1 MPALDSAA
9 ATFRTDARVIGL
21 VGIAHGIS
29 HFFQLMLPPLFPW
42 IRLELGLSYA
52 ELGALM
58 AVFYVISGVGQAI
71 VGFIVD
77 RVGAL
82 SVLLSG
88 IVLLVV
94 SALMIGFSTGYIG
107 LAIGAVVAGLGN
119 SVFHPADYTLLNRR
133 VSTARLAHAFST
145 HGLSGNLGYALAPV
159 FLVSIAQFTGSW
171 RTAVF
176 FAAVVGVVVL
186 LALWFNR
193 SILND
198 RAPDAIA
205 DDDMPTAPGESVL
218 AFMKLPQIWMCF
230 AFFFVSSLA
239 FGGIQAFAPTALN
252 QLYDMPLTLAAFA
265 YTTYMLSSAA
275 GMLLGGFAG
284 ARTSNHDRLIA
295 ICFIGSGSM
304 SILLGLAILPA
315 FMVLPLMA
323 LGGFG
328 VGVANPSRDLMV
340 RAATPK
346 GFTGRVYGTVYSGL
360 DAGMAV
366 APVVLG
372 LVMDAGQPGR
382 LFITVGVIQFFA
394 IFTAITVGSDSRR
407 RRDLEAA
414 TMQV

>member
-1 MPALDSAA
+1 MSALDPA
-9 ATFRTDARVIGL
+9 ATFGTDARVIGL
-21 VGIAHGIS
+21 VGVAHGVS

-42 IRLELGLSYA
+42 IRQELGLSYA
-52 ELGALM
+52 ELGALV
-58 AVFYVISGVGQAI
+58 AVFYVISGVGQA
-71 VGFIVD
+71 VAGFIVD
-77 RVGAL
+77 RVSAL
-82 SVLLSG
+82 AVLLSG
-88 IVLLVV
+88 IALLIV
-94 SALMIGFSTGYIG
+94 SSLLMGFSTGYVG
-107 LAIGAVVAGLGN
+107 LAVGAAVAGLGN

-133 VSTARLAHAFST
+133 VSTARLAHAFSA

-159 FLVSIAQFTGSW
+159 FLVSIAQLSGSW
-171 RTAVF
+171 RTAIF
-176 FAAVVGVVVL
+176 FAAAVGAIVWLV
-186 LALWFNR
+186 LWFNR

-198 RAPDAIA
+198 RASEALA
-205 DDDMPTAPGESVL
+205 DDTMPAASDESVL

-252 QLYDMPLTLAAFA
+252 QLYGMPLTLAAFA
-265 YTTYMLSSAA
+265 YTTYMLSSAG

-372 LVMDAGQPGR
+372 LVMDAGHPGW
-382 LFITVGVIQFFA
+382 LFITIGAIQFFA
-394 IFTAITVGSDSRR
+394 IFTAVTVGSDSRR
-407 RRDLEAA
+407 RKELEAA
-414 TMQV
+414 ALQA